1 MIIVSTIL
9 FLHLPAFSHADWASC
24 LDGRCSTS
32 GYCVLLGSSLISSS
46 AAKQKIVPD
55 RGLNP
60 SFKPHA
66 LYCDNLSTMC
76 YEYEIISSIT
86 PAKMFKA
93 FILDA
98 GNLVPEVLPY
108 QRRDRD

>member
-32 GYCVLLGSSLISSS
+32 GYCVLLGSSLISWS
-46 AAKQKIVPD
+46 AAKQKIT
-55 RGLNP
+55 
-60 SFKPHA
+60 HA
-66 LYCDNLSTMC
+66 LYCDNLSTMY
-76 YEYEIISSIT
+76 YEYEIIYSIT